1 MKLRYWRWKHIVGWG
16 AVALGLAAGIIPGLL
31 LFQGSMINF
40 GIILLVLGILVLAI
54 LEAVDELR
62 QIRRAIVRLAYFELS
77 DEARLPAGTGYSD
90 SPSAPEGANGPGRP
104 AG

>member
-1 MKLRYWRWKHIVGWG
+1 MKLRYWKWKHIVGWG
-16 AVALGLAAGIIPGLL
+16 AVTLGLVAGIIPGLF

-40 GIILLVLGILVLAI
+40 GILLLVLGILVLAI

-77 DEARLPAGTGYSD
+77 DDARQSGYAPD
-90 SPSAPEGANGPGRP
+90 SPSAPEAANGPGRP